1 MPRISLRDALRQSV
15 ADGYG
20 DLVTRR
26 TGQAVREVIEHT
38 LADLS
43 RGQPAAIDFGTVGCL
58 DLSCADEIVGRLLRD
73 HGDTRDFVLLNV
85 SPSHRESIEFVLE
98 RHQLAV
104 AVRDAQGAT
113 DVVGSVSEPAR
124 RVFRFLVAGGAASPV
139 HIAARLDLTP
149 EAAQAAL
156 DELHRRRLVRAA
168 RAAAATAT

>member
-1 MPRISLRDALRQSV
+1 MPRISLREALREAV

-38 LADLS
+38 LANLS
-43 RGQPAAIDFGTVGCL
+43 REQPAAIDFGTVGCL

-73 HGDTRDFVLLNV
+73 HGTARDFVLLNV

-104 AVRDAQGAT
+104 AMRDAEGTT

-124 RVFRFLVAGGAASPV
+124 RVFQFLAAGGASSTAD
-139 HIAARLDLTP
+139 IAAGLQLAP

-168 RAAAATAT
+168 RAAATTAA